1 MAAIQIP
8 GYEWKCL
15 IVILAALDKSRGDA
29 VNIDL
34 DFFVHKARIA
44 KPHVCRALSALEE
57 KGMIGRVSFRGHTVY
72 TFNQYASSWKLGNG
86 MEPEALAAFEKWFS
100 RYPVQM
106 RKQEAL
112 EAWAVII
119 ADGEATAD
127 QLDDAL
133 TGYLNYVGA
142 QAKKFRRKPDPMMM
156 MIAGNFLRDQK
167 YVDYIRF
174 KDAVV
179 DAEDDPG
186 GAWAQERKEREDD

>member
-1 MAAIQIP
+1 M
-8 GYEWKCL
+8 
-15 IVILAALDKSRGDA
+15 
-29 VNIDL
+29 NIDL

-86 MEPEALAAFEKWFS
+86 MDPGALAAFEKWFS

-174 KDAVV
+174 KDAVA